1 MVGDFS
7 TFKDAIVNNICNI
20 FCNECGVNVA
30 RELGN
35 KNQDEL
41 IFEANL
47 KKNPVTQKSNS
58 ICLHNIKTCAKHSK
72 TLPFLYNF
80 LSLEVRNC

>member
-47 KKNPVTQKSNS
+47 KKNLS
-58 ICLHNIKTCAKHSK
+58 LK
-72 TLPFLYNF
+72 TLIRSVFTIYKRVPNIVKLYLF
-80 LSLEVRNC
+80 YIISYL

>member
-35 KNQDEL
+35 KNQDEF

-47 KKNPVTQKSNS
+47 KK
-58 ICLHNIKTCAKHSK
+58 I
-72 TLPFLYNF
+72 
-80 LSLEVRNC
+80 LSLKKVIRSVFTI

>member
-41 IFEANL
+41 IFEVNL
-47 KKNPVTQKSNS
+47 KKNLS
-58 ICLHNIKTCAKHSK
+58 LK
-72 TLPFLYNF
+72 TLIRSVFTIYKRVPNIVKLYLF
-80 LSLEVRNC
+80 YIISYL